1 MTDGYDI
8 GDILPDDTIDELG
21 PGTNVAVIGS
31 SHSGKRQV
39 ALQLVAAG
47 YEVDEGIL
55 CITTDSARRVFEDLD
70 RHVGSVSRDRIG
82 VIDCSGTGGGSMVEA
97 MTESVSSP
105 GDLTGISIGTAKLF
119 KRFHSRGIS
128 DIRYGLVSISTLL
141 QYVDKSTVFRFLH
154 VFTNRVSETDG
165 LGVYT
170 LTDDTHDE
178 TTVNTIRGQ
187 FDGVVELRETE
198 DGTRECRV
206 RGLGSGSSGWNAIE

>member
-1 MTDGYDI
+1 MTDGYEI
-8 GDILPDDTIDELG
+8 GGILPDGTIDELG

-31 SHSGKRQV
+31 SHSGKRRV
-39 ALQLVAAG
+39 ALELLAAG
-47 YEVDEGIL
+47 YDVDDGIL
-55 CITTDSARRVFEDLD
+55 CITTNSARRVFDDLD
-70 RHVGSVSRDRIG
+70 RHIDSMNRDRIG
-82 VIDCSGTGGGSMVEA
+82 VIDCSGTGGSSVIEA

-119 KRFHSRGIS
+119 KRFHSRGVS

-170 LTDDTHDE
+170 LNDDTHDP

-187 FDGVVELRETE
+187 FDGVVELRDRE

-206 RGLGSGSSGWNAIE
+206 RGLGAGSSGWNPVE

>member
-1 MTDGYDI
+1 MTDSYEI
-8 GDILPDDTIDELG
+8 GGILPDDTIDELR

-31 SHSGKRQV
+31 SHSGKRHV

-47 YEVDEGIL
+47 YDVDEGIL
-55 CITTDSARRVFEDLD
+55 CITTNSARRVFEDLD
-70 RHVGSVSRDRIG
+70 RHIDAMNRDRIG
-82 VIDCSGTGGGSMVEA
+82 VIDCSGTGGGSVIEA
-97 MTESVSSP
+97 MTESASSP
-105 GDLTGISIGTAKLF
+105 GDLTGISIGTAKLS
-119 KRFHSRGIS
+119 KRFHSRGVS

-141 QYVDKSTVFRFLH
+141 QYVDESTVFRFLH

-170 LTDDTHDE
+170 LTDDTHDA

-187 FDGVVELRETE
+187 FDGVVELRERD

-206 RGLGSGSSGWNAIE
+206 RGLGSAPSGWNVFE